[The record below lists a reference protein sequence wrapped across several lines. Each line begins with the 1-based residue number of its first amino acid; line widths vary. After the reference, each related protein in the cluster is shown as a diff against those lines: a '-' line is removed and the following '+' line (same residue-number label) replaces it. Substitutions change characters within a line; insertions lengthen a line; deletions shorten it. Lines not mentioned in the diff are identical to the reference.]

1 MLGAGVALLLLLG
14 LYSTGLEL
22 SISGQEAFGVGLE
35 HYEMAQV
42 ARQLELY
49 GFERGRL
56 PTKEE
61 FPDFCRIK
69 MRNFQR
75 DPSTDRWGMPYWYE
89 NQEYEGHKLNDPID
103 LREFVLIS
111 AGPDKVWLSQD
122 DLVLSRIAT
131 PEALLNDPE
140 RMRMLRQWAGE
151 K

>member
-1 MLGAGVALLLLLG
+1 LLLG
-14 LYSTGLEL
+14 LYSTGLQL
-22 SISGQEAFGVGLE
+22 STSGQDAFNAGLE
-35 HYEMAQV
+35 HYEMAQL

-49 GFERGRL
+49 GFEHYRL

-61 FPDFCRIK
+61 FPDFCRLT

-89 NQEYEGHKLNDPID
+89 NQEYEGRLLNNPID

-122 DLVLSRIAT
+122 DVVIARIAT